1 MSTAERTLALQPSAN
16 DRFKE
21 GFGVLFWECVALAVV
36 IHFAVIAAWPTMSAA
51 DLSVSTVAIRTVDLP
66 PEIDIP
72 QAPPPIARPAVPI
85 VGGTMVD
92 ENLTI
97 PQTTFE
103 ANPIEH
109 LPPPANATGAADI
122 AAAPHFTPYEVAPKL
137 INRQEVAQA
146 LLEYYPP
153 LLRNAGIGGT
163 VMMWFYIDTEGRV
176 LRTQVVEPSGYPNL
190 DSAAQ
195 RVAAM
200 MRFSPAL
207 NRDQK
212 IPVWVQMPV
221 VFEIQN

>member
-16 DRFKE
+16 DRFKA
-21 GFGVLFWECVALAVV
+21 GFSTLFWESIALAVA
-36 IHFAVIAAWPTMSAA
+36 IHFAIMAAWPAMRTA
-51 DLSVSTVAIRTVDLP
+51 DLSVATTVTRAVDLP

-72 QAPPPIARPAVPI
+72 DAPPPIARPAIPV
-85 VGGTMVD
+85 VGAAAVD

-97 PQTTFE
+97 SQTTFE

-109 LPPPANATGAADI
+109 LPPPANATRAADI

-137 INRQEVAQA
+137 INRSEVARA
-146 LLEYYPP
+146 LVEYYPP

-176 LRTQVVEPSGYPNL
+176 LRTQVFKSSGYPNL
-190 DSAAQ
+190 DTAAQ
-195 RVAAM
+195 QVAEI

-212 IPVWVQMPV
+212 IPVWVQLPV